1 MGKKTT
7 VLLIVVGALALVP
20 TAQATR
26 SSRIAAIQVALW
38 ARGLYT
44 QTIDGIRGPATTLA
58 IRRFQQRNRLA
69 VDGIAGPQTL
79 GELGRL
85 GRPFLGSRVLHRRL
99 VGFDVSQ
106 LQFRLA
112 WHGFPSGAFDGHFGL
127 RTSSAVRRFQH
138 WSHLLPDGI
147 VGPATLA
154 ALRRHVPRAPMT
166 VRRPVRAPVGDGF
179 GPRGNRFHAGLDFT
193 ASYGARVRAAR
204 RGRVVFAGWNNG
216 GFGYLVKIHHGRW
229 HSATWYAHLS
239 RITVRRG
246 RRVSAGAVI
255 GRVGATG
262 RATGPHL
269 HFQITRR
276 GATVNPLPALR

>member
-1 MGKKTT
+1 ML
-7 VLLIVVGALALVP
+7 VIVAGALVLVP
-20 TAQATR
+20 TAQAR
-26 SSRIAAIQVALW
+26 SPRTAAVQVALW
-38 ARGLYT
+38 ARGLYA
-44 QTIDGIRGPATTLA
+44 QTIDGIRGPATTRA
-58 IRRFQQRNRLA
+58 IRRFQQRNRLV

-85 GRPFLGSRVLHRRL
+85 GRPFLGSRVLHRSL

-127 RTSSAVRRFQH
+127 RTNAAVRRFQR
-138 WSHLLPDGI
+138 WSHLVPDGI

-166 VRRPVRAPVGDGF
+166 VRRPVGAPVGDRF

-193 ASYGARVRAAR
+193 AWRGVRVHAAR

-246 RRVSAGAVI
+246 SRVRAGAVI